1 MRVDLTFPA
10 LFAVLFFSS
19 VTYAEVSVRYSCCE
33 TRNNQFV
40 GELLSSALKASSP
53 EVNFSMVKCY
63 PHLRKRLMLEHGTI
77 DVLPLIQ
84 SKKYDE
90 ELIPINV
97 PLTKGYISKRVLV
110 VSKSKVGL
118 FDNVNSLEDFRSLN
132 LVGAFGQKWFDNR
145 VWEENDLKHVSVADW
160 QLIYCMLS
168 RTNRN
173 VDYFPRSVLEAQ
185 EEIRTYSDL
194 VIVPNILFSYDKN
207 VIIYISPK
215 RRELKPILEKALRN
229 AQSSGLI
236 DKLVD
241 KYYGQDLNRLEIDKR
256 KVFQL
261 KTPE

>member
-1 MRVDLTFPA
+1 M
-10 LFAVLFFSS
+10 
-19 VTYAEVSVRYSCCE
+19 
-33 TRNNQFV
+33 
-40 GELLSSALKASSP
+40 
-53 EVNFSMVKCY
+53 
-63 PHLRKRLMLEHGTI
+63 
-77 DVLPLIQ
+77 
-84 SKKYDE
+84 
-90 ELIPINV
+90 
-97 PLTKGYISKRVLV
+97 
-110 VSKSKVGL
+110 
-118 FDNVNSLEDFRSLN
+118 N

-145 VWEENDLKHVSVADW
+145 VWEENGLKHIAVADW

-207 VIIYISPK
+207 VIIYLSPK
-215 RRELKPILEKALRN
+215 RRELKPILEKALQN

-241 KYYGQDLNRLEIDKR
+241 KYYGQDIKSLEIDKR
-256 KVFQL
+256 TVFQL